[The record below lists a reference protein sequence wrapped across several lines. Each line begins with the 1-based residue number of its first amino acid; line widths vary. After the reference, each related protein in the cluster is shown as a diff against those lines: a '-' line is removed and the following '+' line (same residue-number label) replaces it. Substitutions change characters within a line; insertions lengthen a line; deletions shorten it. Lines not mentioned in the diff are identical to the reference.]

1 MNKQDL
7 FKLTGKL
14 AIVTGGM
21 RGLGYAIAVN
31 LAKFGADIVI
41 ADIEMKAA
49 EAVLFLL
56 GLVINKKGIYQS
68 K

>member
-1 MNKQDL
+1 MHQVKILNPNKGAKVNKQDL
-7 FKLTGKL
+7 FKLTGKV

-49 EAVLFLL
+49 EK
-56 GLVINKKGIYQS
+56 IKK
-68 K
+68 